1 MRFLRDLPIKRK
13 LTVITTL
20 ISGVALLLAS
30 VAFMA
35 YEQFAFRR
43 AMAQDMSVLTDLFD
57 DNVAS
62 GLEFNEPGSIEQTL
76 KSLNAHPH
84 VVAAAV
90 YDKTGQVVAQF
101 RRADSKPFS
110 FPPAETSGVHFVKDR
125 LDAFRDVVLAG
136 EAVGTIY
143 ITSDL
148 KELTTRFWRYA
159 IIVTIV
165 LVASSLTAF
174 ILAARLQRIISG
186 PVSQLANI
194 VSVVTADK
202 DYSVR
207 AVKASEDEMG
217 RLIDG

>member
-30 VAFMA
+30 VAFVA

-76 KSLNAHPH
+76 KSLDAHPH

-90 YDKTGQVVAQF
+90 YDKTGRVVAQF
-101 RRADSKPFS
+101 RRADTKPPFS
-110 FPPAETSGVHFVKDR
+110 FPPAEATGVHFVKDR

-165 LVASSLTAF
+165 LVGSSLTAF

-207 AVKASEDEMG
+207 AVKASEDEM
-217 RLIDG
+217 